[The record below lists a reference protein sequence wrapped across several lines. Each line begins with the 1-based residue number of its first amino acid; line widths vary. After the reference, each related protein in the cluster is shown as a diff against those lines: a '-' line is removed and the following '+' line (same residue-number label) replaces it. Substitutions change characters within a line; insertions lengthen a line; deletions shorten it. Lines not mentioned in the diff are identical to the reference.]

1 MDINTGKIALVT
13 GANKGIGRAIAGQ
26 LAGLGMIVLVGA
38 RDEARGEAAAAEL
51 RAEGGDIRFVRLD
64 VTDAASIDAAA
75 ARLDEELGRLDVL
88 VNNAAIGL
96 GRRPAPSEVSVADLR
111 RVYETNVI
119 GVAAVTNA
127 MLPLLRRS
135 PAARIVNLS
144 SELGSFT
151 VLADAEHA
159 WHPYTSLAYGTSKAA
174 LNAITVLYADELRP
188 AGIKVNAVSPGY
200 VATDLNGHSGYL
212 TPEQGAKL
220 PVLAATLGEDGPT
233 GAFLNAEGTAPW

>member
-1 MDINTGKIALVT
+1 
-13 GANKGIGRAIAGQ
+13 
-26 LAGLGMIVLVGA
+26 
-38 RDEARGEAAAAEL
+38 
-51 RAEGGDIRFVRLD
+51 
-64 VTDAASIDAAA
+64 
-75 ARLDEELGRLDVL
+75 
-88 VNNAAIGL
+88 
-96 GRRPAPSEVSVADLR
+96 
-111 RVYETNVI
+111 
-119 GVAAVTNA
+119 
-127 MLPLLRRS
+127 
-135 PAARIVNLS
+135 
-144 SELGSFT
+144 LGSFT

-174 LNAITVLYADELRP
+174 LNAITVLYADELRA